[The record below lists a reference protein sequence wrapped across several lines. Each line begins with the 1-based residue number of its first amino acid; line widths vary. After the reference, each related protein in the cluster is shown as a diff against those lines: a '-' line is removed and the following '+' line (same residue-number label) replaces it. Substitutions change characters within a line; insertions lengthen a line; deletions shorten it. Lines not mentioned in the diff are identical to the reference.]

1 MSHEE
6 QIDLRI
12 RRTHKF
18 LQEAMIELINERGFD
33 AITVGDIAERAM
45 INRATFYRHYQDK
58 YDLVAKIFE
67 ETTSELVENMKP
79 IDKDTDYMET
89 ENPPDIWVQLFE
101 YFASHAPLYRAM
113 LGKNGSSWFA
123 ARMREH
129 TIKVMLEQE
138 KQWKQQME
146 SRQAIDAAMPQEL
159 PAMQLSHVLIGT
171 IVWWLESEKSYT
183 PRQMATWFHRFAFY
197 GYLAVLGY
205 TETAK
210 ETKQAIQVL
219 D

>member
-6 QIDLRI
+6 QTDLRI

-18 LQEAMIELINERGFD
+18 LQEAMIELITEKGFES
-33 AITVGDIAERAM
+33 ITVGDIAERAM

-67 ETTSELVENMKP
+67 ETANQLVENMKP
-79 IDKDTDYMET
+79 IRKDTRQNAI
-89 ENPPDIWVQLFE
+89 ENPPEIWIQLFE
-101 YFASHAPLYRAM
+101 HVAEHARLYRAM

-129 TIKVMLEQE
+129 IIKLMLETARQYE
-138 KQWKQQME
+138 HQVEPRQQIE
-146 SRQAIDAAMPQEL
+146 PVMPQEL
-159 PAMQLSHVLIGT
+159 PGTQLSHVMIGT

-183 PRQMATWFHRFAFY
+183 PRQMATWFYRFAFY
-197 GYLAVLGY
+197 GYISALGY
-205 TETAK
+205 EAPTLEK
-210 ETKQAIQVL
+210 E
-219 D
+219 

>member
-6 QIDLRI
+6 QTDLRI

-18 LQEAMIELINERGFD
+18 LQEAMIELITEQGFE

-67 ETTSELVENMKP
+67 ETANQLVENMKP
-79 IDKDTDYMET
+79 IYKDNRQSET
-89 ENPPDIWVQLFE
+89 ENSPEIWIQLFE
-101 YFASHAPLYRAM
+101 HVAEHARLYRAM

-129 TIKVMLEQE
+129 TIKLMLEKARQYE
-138 KQWKQQME
+138 HQVEFRQQIE
-146 SRQAIDAAMPQEL
+146 PVMPQEL
-159 PAMQLSHVLIGT
+159 PSLQLSHVLIGT
-171 IVWWLESEKSYT
+171 IVWWLESEKSYS
-183 PRQMATWFHRFAFY
+183 PRQIATWFYRFAFY
-197 GYLAVLGY
+197 GYLSALGY
-205 TETAK
+205 AN
-210 ETKQAIQVL
+210 A
-219 D
+219 

>member
-1 MSHEE
+1 MLHEA
-6 QIDLRI
+6 QTDLRI

-18 LQEAMIELINERGFD
+18 LQEAMVDLITEKGFE

-67 ETTSELVENMKP
+67 ETADYLVEHMKP
-79 IDKDTDYMET
+79 FHKDPDHMGM
-89 ENPPDIWVQLFE
+89 ENPPEIWVQVFE
-101 YFASHAPLYRAM
+101 HVAEHTRLYRAM

-129 TIKVMLEQE
+129 IIKLMLENERRWEHQV
-138 KQWKQQME
+138 QPRQQ
-146 SRQAIDAAMPQEL
+146 IDPAMPEEL
-159 PAMQLSHVLIGT
+159 PVMQLSHVLIGT

-183 PRQMATWFHRFAFY
+183 PRQMATWFYRFAFY
-197 GYLAVLGY
+197 GYLSARGY
-205 TETAK
+205 EPPAPWK
-210 ETKQAIQVL
+210 E
-219 D
+219 

>member
-6 QIDLRI
+6 RTDLRI

-18 LQEAMIELINERGFD
+18 LQAAMIELITEKGFD
-33 AITVGDIAERAM
+33 TITVGDIAERAM

-67 ETTSELVENMKP
+67 DTVNELAENMKP
-79 IDKDTDYMET
+79 FHKDIRQRET
-89 ENPPDIWVQLFE
+89 ENPLEIWTQFFE
-101 YFASHAPLYRAM
+101 HVADHAPLYRAM
-113 LGKNGSSWFA
+113 LGNNGSSWFV

-129 TIKVMLEQE
+129 TIKLMLESE
-138 KQWKQQME
+138 RRWKHQVQP
-146 SRQAIDAAMPQEL
+146 SQPIDPAMPQEL

-183 PRQMATWFHRFAFY
+183 PRHMATWFHRFAFY
-197 GYLAVLGY
+197 GYLSALGY
-205 TETAK
+205 EAPTPW
-210 ETKQAIQVL
+210 KQ
-219 D
+219 

>member
-6 QIDLRI
+6 QTDLRV

-18 LQEAMIELINERGFD
+18 LQEAMVELITEKGFE

-67 ETTSELVENMKP
+67 ETANYLVEKLLP
-79 IDKDTDYMET
+79 IHKEKNSSKQNTPE
-89 ENPPDIWVQLFE
+89 IWVQFFE
-101 YFASHAPLYRAM
+101 HVADNDRLYRAM
-113 LGKNGSSWFA
+113 LGKNGSPWFA
-123 ARMREH
+123 DRMREH
-129 TIKVMLEQE
+129 TIKLLLESGRQL
-138 KQWKQQME
+138 KQQITPT
-146 SRQAIDAAMPQEL
+146 QPTDPTMPQEL
-159 PAMQLSHVLIGT
+159 PVTQLSYVLIGT

-183 PRQMATWFHRFAFY
+183 PLQMATWFHRFAFY

-205 TETAK
+205 EV
-210 ETKQAIQVL
+210 QAPTMQGAR
-219 D
+219 

>member
-6 QIDLRI
+6 QTDLRI

-18 LQEAMIELINERGFD
+18 LQEAMIELITEKGFD

-67 ETTSELVENMKP
+67 ETANQLVENMKP
-79 IDKDTDYMET
+79 FNKDTSQSET
-89 ENPPDIWVQLFE
+89 ENPPEIWIQLFE
-101 YFASHAPLYRAM
+101 HVAEHARLYRAM
-113 LGKNGSSWFA
+113 LGKNGSPWFA
-123 ARMREH
+123 TRMREH
-129 TIKVMLEQE
+129 IIKLLLEDE
-138 KQWKQQME
+138 KQWKHQMKPRQQV
-146 SRQAIDAAMPQEL
+146 DPAMPPEL

-197 GYLAVLGY
+197 GYLSALGY
-205 TETAK
+205 EAPTSGK
-210 ETKQAIQVL
+210 E
-219 D
+219 

>member
-6 QIDLRI
+6 QTDLRI

-18 LQEAMIELINERGFD
+18 LQEAMIELITEKGFD

-67 ETTSELVENMKP
+67 ETANQLVANMKP
-79 IDKDTDYMET
+79 LHKDPRQSAP
-89 ENPPDIWVQLFE
+89 ENLPEIWVQVFE
-101 YFASHAPLYRAM
+101 HVAEHTRLYRAM

-129 TIKVMLEQE
+129 IIKLILENE
-138 KQWKQQME
+138 RRWKQPVE
-146 SRQAIDAAMPQEL
+146 PRQQIDPAMPQEL
-159 PAMQLSHVLIGT
+159 PVLQLSHVLIGT
-171 IVWWLESEKSYT
+171 IVWWLESEERYT
-183 PRQMATWFHRFAFY
+183 PRQMAAWFWRFAFH
-197 GYLAVLGY
+197 GYLSARGYEAPTLG
-205 TETAK
+205 K
-210 ETKQAIQVL
+210 E
-219 D
+219 